1 MKMMCGD
8 SLKSCDQKDTKISKM
23 PRLTDQQRGIAVGM
37 LRARM
42 KQREIARQLGCSQAT
57 ISKLRR
63 RFEETGSVRD
73 RPRSGRPRVTTPNQ
87 DRWIVLQHLRDRFRP
102 ASATARVTPGL
113 HYPRISADTVR
124 RRLRSRHLRARRPVR
139 GPVLGNVQR
148 RNRLRWCR
156 QHLRWTR
163 QQWNGVVFSDES
175 RFCVSMADGR
185 QRIWRRQ
192 GERYARCCVQQFN
205 RWGGPSVMVWTGITA
220 HHRTPLVVI
229 DGNLTAQRYVN
240 NILQPHLV
248 PFMQAH
254 PELNIFQQDN
264 ARPHAARL
272 TKNFLQA
279 QGIEVLQW
287 MPYSPDLNP
296 IEHLW
301 DELGRRI
308 AASGRRPTTRPMLIQ
323 ALQAEWNAIPQERI
337 RRLVQSMRQR
347 CQACVQAQGGHTRY

>member
-73 RPRSGRPRVTTPNQ
+73 RPRSGRPRITTPNQ

-113 HYPRISADTVR
+113 RYLRISADTVR
-124 RRLRSRHLRARRPVR
+124 RRLRSQHLRARRPVR

-308 AASGRRPTTRPMLIQ
+308 AASGWRPTTRPMLIQ